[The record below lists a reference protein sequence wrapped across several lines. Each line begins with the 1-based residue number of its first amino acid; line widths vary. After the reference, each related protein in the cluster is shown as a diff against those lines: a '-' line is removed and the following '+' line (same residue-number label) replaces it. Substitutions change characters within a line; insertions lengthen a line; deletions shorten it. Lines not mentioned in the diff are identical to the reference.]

1 MYLIYLKVIIF
12 SFFAY
17 YLVSKIGLRFN
28 LMDYPHE
35 RKFHKHPVPYTGGIG
50 LCLVV
55 LFISLITD
63 VKDVAIVNITIYSYL
78 IAFVGLYDDRAP
90 VTPINKIFLLII
102 PIVIMIFNGFN
113 INHIGIYENIGYIE
127 LGPYSYLFTTVCCL
141 ILINAVNYS
150 DGIDGHAAVTF
161 ISSIFLLIIFLKFSN
176 VQSQEIDDLIF
187 YLSLIILT
195 ILIFILFN
203 HNLFY
208 LPKLFLGDSGSL
220 FLGFFLSFIIIY
232 IYKLGVHPA
241 LLIWSISIFV
251 FDFLGTNLIR
261 IITKRQIFKPTT
273 FDHLHHQIYKRIN
286 KIYYVN
292 LISISINTL
301 LGLIGLFVFKT
312 IGSTL
317 SIILYPILF
326 FIFLYL
332 KFKLYKNTSE
342 N

>member
-1 MYLIYLKVIIF
+1 M
-12 SFFAY
+12 
-17 YLVSKIGLRFN
+17 
-28 LMDYPHE
+28 
-35 RKFHKHPVPYTGGIG
+35 
-50 LCLVV
+50 
-55 LFISLITD
+55 
-63 VKDVAIVNITIYSYL
+63 
-78 IAFVGLYDDRAP
+78 
-90 VTPINKIFLLII
+90 
-102 PIVIMIFNGFN
+102 
-113 INHIGIYENIGYIE
+113 
-127 LGPYSYLFTTVCCL
+127 

-176 VQSQEIDDLIF
+176 IQSQKIDDLIF
-187 YLSLIILT
+187 YLSLIVLT

-220 FLGFFLSFIIIY
+220 FLGFFLSFKIIY

-241 LLIWSISIFV
+241 LLIWSISIFI
-251 FDFLGTNLIR
+251 FDFLGTSLIR
-261 IITKRQIFKPTT
+261 VITKRQMFKPTT
-273 FDHLHHQIYKRIN
+273 FDHLHHQIFKKIP

-292 LISISINTL
+292 LISISINIL
-301 LGLIGLFVFKT
+301 LGLIGLFIFKT
-312 IGSTL
+312 IGPTS

-332 KFKLYKNTSE
+332 KFKLYKNRNE